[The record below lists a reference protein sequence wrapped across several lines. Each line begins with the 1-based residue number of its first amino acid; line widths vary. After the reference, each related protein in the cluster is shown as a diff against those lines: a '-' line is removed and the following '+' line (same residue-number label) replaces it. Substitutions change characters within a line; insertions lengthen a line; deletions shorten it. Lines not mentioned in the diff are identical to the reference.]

1 MKTVTRVLAAADRGV
16 ARVET
21 AALVCV
27 VAALLVIAV
36 VQVVLKLCGAGL
48 QWMEMLGRWL
58 VLWVGF
64 LGGAVA
70 SHQGRHI
77 TIDVFSRFA
86 RGTTRRVLGV
96 VVNTV
101 GAALSLALL
110 KISWSYLGQKVSDG
124 SVAFSVGRI
133 EVPEWW
139 MASVVPAGLALM
151 AWHFAVQAVT
161 TVSPLPLPPEA
172 SGPGGR
178 GEASPGNGAGGQ
190 P

>member
-1 MKTVTRVLAAADRGV
+1 MRRWVSAVDRGV

-48 QWMEMLGRWL
+48 QWMEMIGRWL

-77 TIDVFSRFA
+77 TIDVLSRFA

-96 VVNTV
+96 VVNAV
-101 GAALSLALL
+101 GAALSVLLLA
-110 KISWSYLGQKVSDG
+110 ISLSYLGQKVSDG
-124 SVAFSVGRI
+124 AVAFSVGRAEI
-133 EVPEWW
+133 PEWW
-139 MASVVPAGLALM
+139 MASVVPAGLVLM
-151 AWHFAVQAVT
+151 AWHFAVQA
-161 TVSPLPLPPEA
+161 LL
-172 SGPGGR
+172 SGTSAPDK
-178 GEASPGNGAGGQ
+178 GEPAETAGGTEGGT
-190 P
+190 